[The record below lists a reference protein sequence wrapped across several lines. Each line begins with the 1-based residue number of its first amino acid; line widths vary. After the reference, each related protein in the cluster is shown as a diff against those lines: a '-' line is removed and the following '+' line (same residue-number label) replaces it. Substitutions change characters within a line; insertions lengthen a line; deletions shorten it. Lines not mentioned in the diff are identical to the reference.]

1 MTAMKSPAQTNGT
14 RPEPS
19 PALATGY
26 RLTLV
31 PGGLEVSARLS
42 SVEEINDMV
51 RLLQAGTVFLETTTD
66 GDMDAPLNL
75 SQRLEAKANGAAA
88 HPKQ

>member
-1 MTAMKSPAQTNGT
+1 
-14 RPEPS
+14 
-19 PALATGY
+19 
-26 RLTLV
+26 
-31 PGGLEVSARLS
+31 
-42 SVEEINDMV
+42 MV